1 MEESL
6 RTMRTPF
13 RFAVA
18 LALTGA
24 LVAACSGGASPTPA
38 PSAAPPSAAAPSA
51 APSIAATPAAP
62 PSAAVV
68 PSPSPDPC
76 APANLKLVTA
86 GKITVGTDNPAYPP
100 YFQPPASGDAP
111 KPWQLGDPT
120 NGQGF
125 ESAFA
130 YALAAK
136 LGFAKDAVTWIVVPF
151 DTSYAPGAKKFDLD
165 INQVSYTPDRASVV
179 DMSDGYYFL
188 SQAVVALKT
197 SPLAKV
203 TSIAGLKSFKF
214 GAQQGTTSYDTI
226 VNVIQPAA
234 KPSVYSSNDDAIS
247 ALKAKQIDGLVV
259 DLPTAFYATAAQI
272 TDAKGNGLAN
282 IVGQFPVQ
290 AGAAAEHFS
299 AVLAKGNPLTACVNQ
314 AIAALKADGT
324 LDQITKEWLA
334 DKASAPIFGP

>member
-1 MEESL
+1 MEENL
-6 RTMRTPF
+6 HTMRTPF
-13 RFAVA
+13 RFAAA

-24 LVAACSGGASPTPA
+24 MVAACSSAASPTPA
-38 PSAAPPSAAAPSA
+38 PSAAPSA
-51 APSIAATPAAP
+51 APSIAATPAAS
-62 PSAAVV
+62 PSTAVV

-86 GKITVGTDNPAYPP
+86 GMLTIGTDNPAYPP
-100 YFQPPASGDAP
+100 YYQPPATGNAP

-136 LGFAKDAVTWIVVPF
+136 LGFAKDKVTWIVVPF

-165 INQVSYTPDRASVV
+165 VNQVSYTADRAKVV

-203 TSIAGLKSFKF
+203 TSIAGLKGYKF

-234 KPSVYSSNDDAIS
+234 KPSVYTSNDDAIS

-259 DLPTAFYATAAQI
+259 DLPTAFYVTAAQLL
-272 TDAKGNGLAN
+272 DAKGNALAN

-299 AVLAKGNPLTACVNQ
+299 AVLAKGSPVTACVNR
-314 AIAALKADGT
+314 AITALKADGT
-324 LDQITKEWLA
+324 LDQTTKEWLA
-334 DKASAPIFGP
+334 DKADAPIIGP